1 MMDIP
6 PYIFADAVRTF
17 WHGRQQ
23 QSQRQQARGTTDQ
36 GARGEVTGGQ
46 HMHGFARVLREY
58 AEKAGVPASSIHTT
72 ADAKS
77 QTELPGY
84 FRPTKSWDV
93 VVVHQRNLIAAI
105 ELKSQVGPSF
115 SNNFNNR
122 IEEALGSVAEE
133 SI

>member
-1 MMDIP
+1 
-6 PYIFADAVRTF
+6 
-17 WHGRQQ
+17 
-23 QSQRQQARGTTDQ
+23 
-36 GARGEVTGGQ
+36 
-46 HMHGFARVLREY
+46 
-58 AEKAGVPASSIHTT
+58 
-72 ADAKS
+72 
-77 QTELPGY
+77 
-84 FRPTKSWDV
+84 